1 VTDYDPY
8 DDHAHRQEAR
18 LLAAQ
23 EATTRRLQLLADRRP
38 PVFDRPGALDPAVAD
53 WITRYQHGHRGALV
67 LVGEVGTGKTWT
79 LWKIA
84 DTLVRG
90 GWAGRFEIAA
100 AYEVKAATDRPGNP
114 ALVDLW
120 KRADLFAIDDLGV
133 QRVNDWDV
141 EHLHALID
149 IRWQHRRPTILASNV
164 ADLRTVVGPRAAS
177 RLADGAT
184 LVRFTGHDRR
194 RNAA

>member
-1 VTDYDPY
+1 MTDYDPY
-8 DDHAHRQEAR
+8 DDHAHRKEAR
-18 LLAAQ
+18 LLAVQ
-23 EATTRRLQLLADRRP
+23 EATARRLQLLTGRRP
-38 PVFDRPGALDPAVAD
+38 PVFDKPGTLDPAVAD
-53 WITRYQHGHRGALV
+53 WITRYRQGHRGSLV

-84 DTLVRG
+84 ETLTAA

-114 ALVDLW
+114 TLVSLW
-120 KRADLFAIDDLGV
+120 GRADLFAIDDLGT
-133 QRVNDWDV
+133 QRVNDWDA
-141 EHLHALID
+141 ERLHALID
-149 IRWQHRRPTILASNV
+149 TRWQHKRPTLLASNV
-164 ADLRTVVGPRAAS
+164 DRLGDVLGPRAAS

-194 RNAA
+194 RAA